1 MSITN
6 NKFFISHQKVVNI
19 IIGVLMMVKNLKKLR
34 NEKKVSQQQLAE
46 KIGVSQQS
54 VNKYENHNVEP
65 DIETLIKIAD
75 YFHTSVDYLIGNTE
89 LDRVIENVEK
99 YDLSY
104 DEKLLIDKYRKLDYD
119 ERESIAHVMNI
130 YVRKK

>member
-1 MSITN
+1 M
-6 NKFFISHQKVVNI
+6 
-19 IIGVLMMVKNLKKLR
+19 
-34 NEKKVSQQQLAE
+34 
-46 KIGVSQQS
+46 
-54 VNKYENHNVEP
+54 NKYENHNVEP